1 MNPASFPASMLF
13 ELGYN
18 LGVLELYASTLA
30 ILFIRDSVIA
40 ILFSESLKYNVLLQ
54 LGYPLM
60 ILKQLELS
68 IFSFLYQGR

>member
-1 MNPASFPASMLF
+1 MNPASFPAAMLF

-18 LGVLELYASTLA
+18 LGVLELYARTLA
-30 ILFIRDSVIA
+30 ILFIRDSIIE